1 MLSTG
6 LRPLPE
12 ATARP
17 SKNAMNPMR
26 RILILGG
33 GTAGWLTAAYL
44 ARYLDI
50 AHQQRF
56 TITLLE
62 SPALGI
68 VGVGEG
74 GFPTIRETLQFLGID
89 ERSFVRRAS
98 ATFKQGIRF
107 DDWLHAPQ
115 PDGTRHRFL
124 HPFEAP
130 FHTEGAG
137 LVPYWLLQPEGTRAP
152 FAEAMTIQNRVA
164 AGGRAPK
171 RAEEAGF
178 GGPLTYAYHFDAV
191 RLSQLLRDRAIELGV
206 THLEGEVFEAHV
218 DAEGAIDRIET
229 HAHGSLTA
237 DLYIDCSGFEAALIG
252 KALGSPLTSVRHQLF
267 TDRALA
273 CKLPYAD
280 PQAPIATTTVAA
292 AHQGGWTWDIGLQH
306 ARGIGCVYSSAH
318 LDDDRAAEILDAH
331 LGAPHDARLIRFEPG
346 YRRAPWVKNCVAVG
360 LAGGFLEPLEATG
373 VVLIEAAAAM
383 IAELFPHA
391 GPVDAPAA
399 RFNALM
405 TARYERI
412 ADFLKLHYCL
422 SRREEP
428 FWRDNRD
435 PATIPDTLQALLE
448 QWRHRPPSRFDF
460 LLDVES
466 FAFFNYQYILYGMDF
481 RTDLSGAREGFP
493 HAEAAARQF
502 ARIRG
507 FGEQAVA
514 DLPGHR
520 ELIRQLAG

>member
-1 MLSTG
+1 
-6 LRPLPE
+6 
-12 ATARP
+12 
-17 SKNAMNPMR
+17 MNPKR

-44 ARYLDI
+44 ARFLDI
-50 AHQQRF
+50 AHQRRF

-89 ERSFVRRAS
+89 ERQFVRAAG

-107 DDWLHAPQ
+107 DDWLHAPR

-137 LVPYWLLQPEGTRAP
+137 LVPYWLLQPEAERPP

-164 AGGRAPK
+164 AQGRAPK

-191 RLSQLLRDRAIELGV
+191 RLAQLLRDRAIDLGV
-206 THLEGEVFEAHV
+206 THLEGEVFHAHL
-218 DAEGAIDRIET
+218 DADGAIDRIET
-229 HAHGSLTA
+229 REHGALTA

-252 KALGSPLTSVRHQLF
+252 KALGAPFTSVRHQLF

-273 CKLPYAD
+273 CKLPD
-280 PQAPIATTTVAA
+280 PDPDSEAPIATTTIAA
-292 AHQGGWTWDIGLQH
+292 AHEGGWTWDIGLQH

-331 LGAPHDARLIRFEPG
+331 LDGAPHEARLIRFEPG
-346 YRRAPWVKNCVAVG
+346 YRRTPWVKNCVAVG
-360 LAGGFLEPLEATG
+360 LSGGFLEPLEATG

-391 GPVDAPAA
+391 GPIDAPAA

-412 ADFLKLHYCL
+412 VDFLKLHYCL

-435 PATIPDTLQALLE
+435 PASIPETLRVLLA

-481 RTDLSGAREGFP
+481 QTDLSSAREGFP
-493 HAEAAARQF
+493 HAEAAARHF

-520 ELIRQLAG
+520 ALIRQLGG

>member
-1 MLSTG
+1 
-6 LRPLPE
+6 
-12 ATARP
+12 
-17 SKNAMNPMR
+17 MNPMR

-44 ARYLDI
+44 ARYLDV
-50 AHQQRF
+50 ARQQRF
-56 TITLLE
+56 SITVLE

-89 ERSFVRRAS
+89 ERRFVRAAG

-107 DDWLHAPQ
+107 DDWLHAPR
-115 PDGTRHRFL
+115 PDGARHRFL

-130 FHTEGAG
+130 FHADGAG
-137 LVPYWLLQPEGTRAP
+137 LVPYWLLQPAAARPP

-164 AGGRAPK
+164 AQGRAPK
-171 RAEEAGF
+171 RVEEAGY

-191 RLSQLLRDRAIELGV
+191 RLAQMLRERAIELGV
-206 THLEGEVFEAHV
+206 VHLEGEVFHAHT
-218 DAEGAIDRIET
+218 DPDGAIDRIET
-229 HAHGSLTA
+229 REHGALAA

-252 KALGSPLTSVRHQLF
+252 KAMGSPFTSVRHQLF

-280 PQAPIATTTVAA
+280 PEAPIATTTIAA
-292 AHQGGWTWDIGLQH
+292 AHEAGWTWDIGLQH
-306 ARGIGCVYSSAH
+306 ARGIGCVFSSAH
-318 LDDDRAAEILDAH
+318 LDAERAAEILDKH
-331 LGAPHDARLIRFEPG
+331 LGGAPHDARLIRFDPG

-360 LAGGFLEPLEATG
+360 LSGGFLEPLEATG

-405 TARYERI
+405 AARYARI
-412 ADFLKLHYCL
+412 VDFLKLHYCL

-435 PATIPDTLQALLE
+435 PASIPETLRALLE

-481 RTDLSGAREGFP
+481 STDLAAARDGFP

-502 ARIRG
+502 ARIRS